1 MFRYYHLL
9 APVLGD
15 NSVCADVDST
25 AADATLQP
33 LIDEDSGLCR
43 CKNYEIH

>member
-15 NSVCADVDST
+15 GSVCAGVDT
-25 AADATLQP
+25 AADAALQP
-33 LIDEDSGLCR
+33 LTDEESDLC
-43 CKNYEIH
+43 KSSNFQI